1 MNDNKLQEWAVIRL
15 ATIGK
20 KREASRLLFATVTVL
35 NQGRPVPAAMDKL
48 DRLDIKKSN
57 ETISFRKV
65 IQSKD
70 DAEKWYR
77 SLGSNNNLTPVPTRT
92 TDRNKK
98 YDGIKFDVSKL
109 QDDRPWPQLGLPLQQ
124 DLFTHNK
131 NYFTNPAPF
140 IGNIPARLHRRI
152 GSKEG
157 FDGFIQDKKAV
168 TFIKRRLHIDLE
180 QYHEYLG
187 GAVYLSPD
195 PVIKQIDNFMAP
207 AKGEHGERIIYRF
220 IPYPG
225 QTLQKLKL
233 TEFSVE
239 NELLTNFDT
248 YRIPDNNIL
257 TIDKGICDGL
267 YGFIIHH
274 YDYGVLAY
282 QPPSSSF
289 RQINIE
295 FFIQSGK
302 NSIVQVPT
310 GSGKKAPQI
319 EYPASPPSELASKCT
334 IDGGYSSVSDVAS
347 RIYQA
352 SDRRKMMA
360 EAKYYDQHW
369 FPENSRKDTMECI
382 RDLIRP
388 ARSRVIIVDPYL
400 SALQVVQYFYA
411 ISPSG
416 SPSDIVVKIFTTRLA
431 LENKQKIKTDD
442 SIKKFQD
449 ELDKLSKHQK
459 FLPEVRVLSE
469 SKLHDRFLI
478 VDNNVWFVGNSFNS
492 IGDKASMII
501 RLPNP
506 YEVIERLDEITKDS
520 QSLYEYKTNLDKER
534 DRSKKSI
541 NTASC
546 GWNTII
552 TKAILFFKMMWDD
565 RKGVK

>member
-35 NQGRPVPAAMDKL
+35 NQGRPVPAAIDKL
-48 DRLDIKKSN
+48 DYLDIKKSK
-57 ETISFRKV
+57 ETIYFRKV
-65 IQSKD
+65 IQSKE

-98 YDGIKFDVSKL
+98 YDGIPFDVSKL
-109 QDDRPWPQLGLPLQQ
+109 QDDRPWPKLGLPLQQ

-195 PVIKQIDNFMAP
+195 PVIKQIDNFMVP

-248 YRIPDNNIL
+248 YRILDNNIL
-257 TIDKGICDGL
+257 TIDKGICGGL
-267 YGFIIHH
+267 YGFIINHD
-274 YDYGVLAY
+274 DYGVLAY
-282 QPPSSSF
+282 QPPSGF
-289 RQINIE
+289 LRQINTEIS
-295 FFIQSGK
+295 IQSDK
-302 NSIVQVPT
+302 NLIVQVPT
-310 GSGKKAPQI
+310 GSAKKAPQI
-319 EYPASPPSELASKCT
+319 EYQTPPPLGLVSQSILGDA
-334 IDGGYSSVSDVAS
+334 YSSDVDSRVKHAS
-347 RIYQA
+347 YQ
-352 SDRRKMMA
+352 RKIMA
-360 EAKYYDQHW
+360 EAKYYGQHW
-369 FPENSRKDTMECI
+369 FPENSRKDTIEFI
-382 RDLIRP
+382 HDLIRP
-388 ARSRVIIVDPYL
+388 AQSRVIIADPFFE
-400 SALQVVQYFYA
+400 ALQIFQFLYVIHA
-411 ISPSG
+411 PNIS
-416 SPSDIVVKIFTTRLA
+416 IKIYTT
-431 LENKQKIKTDD
+431 KQAWETGQKDKNDD
-442 SIKKFQD
+442 PIKKFQD
-449 ELDKLSKHQK
+449 ALDKLYKHRR
-459 FLPEVRVLSE
+459 LSPEVRVLSLN
-469 SKLHDRFLI
+469 KLHDRFLI
-478 VDNNVWFVGNSFNS
+478 VDDNVWFVGNSFNS
-492 IGDKASMII
+492 IGDKASMIV

-520 QSLYEYKTNLDKER
+520 QSLDEYKANLDKER

-552 TKAILFFKMMWDD
+552 TKAILFFKIMWDD